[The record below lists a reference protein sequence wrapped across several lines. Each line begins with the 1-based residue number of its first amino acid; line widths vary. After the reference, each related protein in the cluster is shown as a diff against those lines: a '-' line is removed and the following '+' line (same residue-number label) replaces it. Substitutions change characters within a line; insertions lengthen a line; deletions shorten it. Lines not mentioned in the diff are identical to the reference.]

1 MALCRTLLHPNQAC
15 SQDRMVDPDEVRRR
29 IEAALP
35 GARVAVAD
43 TTGAGDHFEVRV
55 AAAAFAGIGL
65 VEQHRMVYAA
75 LGDLMPRIHALQL
88 KTEAEG
94 EGAR

>member
-1 MALCRTLLHPNQAC
+1 
-15 SQDRMVDPDEVRRR
+15 MVDTEDIRRR

-35 GARVAVAD
+35 DARVEVAD

-55 AAAAFAGIGL
+55 AAAAFSGLGL
-65 VEQHRMVYAA
+65 VEQHRLVYGA
-75 LGDLMPRIHALQL
+75 LGDLMPRIHALAL
-88 KTEAEG
+88 RTEVRG